1 MITRFR
7 SRRMLVPTLLVAALC
22 LSALGATAGSADA
35 QSSSSLQLLTGSLAD
50 SSGRAIPRG
59 LTIHASNAD
68 GSNST
73 TVDDDGDFEMWVP
86 AGQVDVTFS
95 KDQREAWTPDPLIPW
110 WVGNASASPVE
121 WTESEGPLELQ
132 LPTAVPLTV
141 KVVSGG
147 EPVEG
152 ASVRTDEG
160 GLGYGTQNTQEFV
173 LREATDS
180 TPELRSTMQFNPINR
195 WGQMTT
201 DADGE
206 ITMWVFP
213 TDGTIR
219 VDASMTVN
227 GVDLRSHVSGV
238 DYDAGTATIVMPD
251 PPQLL
256 TGSVKDTS
264 GRPIPRAMNLVGSNA
279 DGSNSTTVD
288 NDGNFSMWVPA
299 GDVEISYDR
308 NQREVWTPDPMT
320 PWWLRQASPPVI
332 WSSDQGPLE
341 LQLPTAVPLTVHV
354 TSGGEPVTGATLT
367 TATDGA
373 RLSTAFTIR
382 EATDTTSEQD
392 ATIEFNSLNPNGS
405 MNTDSNGNGTIWVFP
420 TAQKI
425 RVDASMTVNGVT
437 LRASAAGLDFDAG
450 TATIVMPDPPQ
461 LLTGSVKDTSGRPIP
476 RAMNLVAS
484 NADGSNSTTVDNDG
498 NFSMWVPAGDVDVVF
513 DRNQREVWSPDPMT
527 PWWFWEGSTTRVVW
541 SSDEGPLELQLPT
554 AVPLVVHVTSGGEP
568 VADATITTDEGGRGY
583 GTQRS
588 SEFVLREATDT
599 TPEVRST
606 IDFNPLNRWGSIRTD
621 DNGDAVM
628 WVFPTDGGTI
638 RLDANATFRGAN
650 LVGRM
655 TGVPAD
661 GEPHS
666 VAFTIPGNL
675 TYENEHTAAPY
686 ITSLEVTPTGSS
698 EPVAMS
704 PVFALGTTVYSVG
717 PVAHDVTAVDV
728 AAVASTSDAEV
739 LVHGNTDLSVG
750 VNLVTVQAVDPASG
764 SARTYT
770 LRITRSAAPPTT
782 TTVAPTTSTTVP
794 STTTAPTTTAPTTT
808 APTTT
813 PSTSIPPT
821 TAPPT
826 TAPSERNVPG
836 GQPPTI
842 EQIMALPEASELLVD
857 PSVFRHLD
865 RVEVSQTGFVP
876 GEPVQLVVAS
886 TPQVLAEGTVD
897 ASGRAVLQG
906 RIPPDLALGA
916 HTLAIWAPERPT
928 GVRQGITVIETA
940 AASPTPGS
948 DTGRSRTSSG
958 AAPSR
963 LAMTG
968 SGLGVLALGLLLLAA
983 GVVVLG
989 SAAARRR
996 R

>member
-1 MITRFR
+1 
-7 SRRMLVPTLLVAALC
+7 
-22 LSALGATAGSADA
+22 
-35 QSSSSLQLLTGSLAD
+35 
-50 SSGRAIPRG
+50 
-59 LTIHASNAD
+59 
-68 GSNST
+68 
-73 TVDDDGDFEMWVP
+73 MWVP

-95 KDQREAWTPDPLIPW
+95 RDQREPWTPDPEIPW

-141 KVVSGG
+141 EVVSGG
-147 EPVEG
+147 EPVAG

-160 GLGYGTQNTQEFV
+160 GLGYGTQNTREFV
-173 LREATDS
+173 LREATDT

-264 GRPIPRAMNLVGSNA
+264 GRPIPRAMNLVASSA

-308 NQREVWTPDPMT
+308 NQREIWTPDPMT
-320 PWWLRQASPPVI
+320 PWWLRQSGPPVV

-354 TSGGEPVTGATLT
+354 TSGGEPVAGATLT

-373 RLSTAFTIR
+373 RLSTEFTLR
-382 EATDTTSEQD
+382 EATGTTPALDS
-392 ATIEFNSLNPNGS
+392 TIEFNSLNPWGS
-405 MNTDSNGNGTIWVFP
+405 MNTDSHGNGTIWVFP
-420 TAQKI
+420 TDQKI
-425 RVDASMTVNGVT
+425 RVDASVTVNGVT
-437 LRASAAGLDFDAG
+437 LRSSAAGLDFDAG
-450 TATIVMPDPPQ
+450 TTTIVMPDPPQ

-513 DRNQREVWSPDPMT
+513 DRNQRDVWSPDPMT
-527 PWWFWEGSTTRVVW
+527 PWWFWEGSTSRVTW

-568 VADATITTDEGGRGY
+568 VADATIKTDEGGRGY

-588 SEFVLREATDT
+588 SEFVLREATDSSA
-599 TPEVRST
+599 EVRST

-621 DNGDAVM
+621 ANGDAIM

-661 GEPHS
+661 GQPHS

-704 PVFALGTTVYSVG
+704 PVFALGTTVYNVG
-717 PVAHDVTAVDV
+717 PVAHSVDALDV
-728 AAVASTSDAEV
+728 AAIASTSDAEI
-739 LVHGNTDLSVG
+739 LIHGNTDLSVG
-750 VNLVTVQAVDPASG
+750 ENVVTVQAVDPTSG
-764 SARTYT
+764 SARTYS
-770 LRITRSAAPPTT
+770 LRVTRSAAPPTT
-782 TTVAPTTSTTVP
+782 TT
-794 STTTAPTTTAPTTT
+794 STTTVLPTTTTVAPTTTAP
-808 APTTT
+808 PTT
-813 PSTSIPPT
+813 PSTSVPPSTAPPT

-826 TAPSERNVPG
+826 TAPSGPTVPG
-836 GQPPTI
+836 DHPPTL
-842 EQIMALPEASELLVD
+842 EQVMALPEASEPLVD

-865 RVEVSQTGFVP
+865 LVEVSQTGFVP

-886 TPQVLAEGTVD
+886 TPQVLASGTVD
-897 ASGRAVLQG
+897 ASGRAALQG
-906 RIPPDLALGA
+906 RIPQDLALGA
-916 HTLAIWAPERPT
+916 HTLAIWAPDRPT
-928 GVRQGITVIETA
+928 GVRQGITVIETPA
-940 AASPTPGS
+940 AAPAAGPDAGTS
-948 DTGRSRTSSG
+948 RSSSG

-968 SGLGVLALGLLLLAA
+968 SGLGVLSLGLLLLAT